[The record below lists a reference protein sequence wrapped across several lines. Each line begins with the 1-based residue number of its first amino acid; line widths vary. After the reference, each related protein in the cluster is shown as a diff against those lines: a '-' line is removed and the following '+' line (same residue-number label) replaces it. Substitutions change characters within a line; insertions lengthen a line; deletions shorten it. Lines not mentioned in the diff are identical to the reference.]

1 MDDAEYE
8 KMAAV
13 EDAMW
18 WFGGLRANLAALA
31 GLAGAGPGKAEVLL
45 DAGCGTGGT
54 LRHLRAAAPG
64 ATLVGVDHDERACAL
79 ARAKSGCLVAAGSI
93 DALPFPPR
101 AFDVILSADVL
112 CHRAVDQQA
121 ALAELHRCLKPGG
134 RLILN
139 LPAYDWLASTHDARV
154 HNARRF
160 TAAGV
165 VRLLGGH
172 GFGDIRTSYWNTLLF
187 PLMVLRRKL
196 FRSASGS
203 SDVMLYPAPL
213 ERLFRA
219 LVGVESRLLAAGWG
233 LPFGGSVLVR
243 AVKHG

>member
-1 MDDAEYE
+1 MDAEQYR

-18 WFGGLRANLAALA
+18 WYRGLRANLQT
-31 GLAGAGPGKAEVLL
+31 LAGAAHAGATVL

-54 LRHLRAAAPG
+54 LSHLRVTAPG
-64 ATLVGVDHDERACAL
+64 ARLYGLDYDGQACAL
-79 ARAKSGCLVAAGSI
+79 AHAKCGCPITAGSI
-93 DALPFPPR
+93 DALPFAAD
-101 AFDVILSADVL
+101 AFDVIVSADVL
-112 CHRAVDQQA
+112 CHRSVDEPA

-139 LPAYDWLASTHDARV
+139 LPAYGWLASVHDARV
-154 HNARRF
+154 HTARRY
-160 TAAGV
+160 TARGLA
-165 VRLLGGH
+165 RLLGRH
-172 GFGDIRTSYWNTLLF
+172 GFDDIRATYWNTLLF

-196 FRSASGS
+196 FRGRS
-203 SDVMLYPAPL
+203 SDVMLYPAPI
-213 ERLFRA
+213 EFLFRKLLGIEA
-219 LVGVESRLLAAGWG
+219 RVMAAALAAGWG

>member
-18 WFGGLRANLAALA
+18 WYGGLRANLAALA
-31 GLAGAGPGKAEVLL
+31 GLGRAGETLL

-54 LRHLRAAAPG
+54 LRHLRAAAP
-64 ATLVGVDHDERACAL
+64 AMTLVGVDFDRRACAL
-79 ARAKSGCLVAAGSI
+79 ARAKSGCAISCGSI

-112 CHRAVDQQA
+112 CHRGVDQQA

-134 RLILN
+134 RLVLN
-139 LPAYDWLASTHDARV
+139 LPAYRWLASSHDTRV
-154 HNARRF
+154 HNTRRY
-160 TAAGV
+160 TASGLTG
-165 VRLLGGH
+165 LLGRH
-172 GFGDIRTSYWNTLLF
+172 GFGDIRTTYWNMLLF

-196 FRSASGS
+196 FRPAAGG
-203 SDVMLYPAPL
+203 SDVMLYPAPI

-219 LVGVESRLLAAGWG
+219 MVGVETRLLAAGWG

>member
-1 MDDAEYE
+1 MDAAEYD

-18 WFGGLRANLAALA
+18 WYRGLRANLLALA
-31 GLAGAGPGKAEVLL
+31 GEGRAGELLL

-54 LRHLRAAAPG
+54 LRHLRAAAPRVS
-64 ATLVGVDHDERACAL
+64 LVGMDYDGRACAR
-79 ARAKSGCLVAAGSI
+79 ARAKSGCPVAAGSI
-93 DALPFPPR
+93 DALPFASR

-112 CHRAVDQQA
+112 CHRDVDEPA

-139 LPAYDWLASTHDARV
+139 LPAYGWLRSVHDARV
-154 HNARRF
+154 HTARRY
-160 TAAGV
+160 TARGLA
-165 VRLLGGH
+165 RLLGRH
-172 GFGDIRTSYWNTLLF
+172 GFGDIRSTYWNTLLF
-187 PLMVLRRKL
+187 PVMVLRRKL
-196 FRSASGS
+196 LKGAS
-203 SDVMLYPAPL
+203 SDVMVYPAPL

-219 LVGVESRLLAAGWG
+219 LLGLETRALAAGWG

>member
-1 MDDAEYE
+1 MEADEYE

-18 WFGGLRANLAALA
+18 WYGGLRANLAVLA
-31 GLAGAGPGKAEVLL
+31 ELGRPGAVAGGALL

-64 ATLVGVDHDERACAL
+64 LSLFGMDFDRRACVL
-79 ARAKSGCLVAAGSI
+79 ARAKSGCPIAAGSI
-93 DALPFPPR
+93 DALPFRPH

-112 CHRAVDQQA
+112 SHRGVDQDA

-134 RLILN
+134 RLVLN
-139 LPAYDWLASTHDARV
+139 LPAYGWLSSTHDVRV
-154 HNARRF
+154 HTARRY
-160 TAAGV
+160 TASAV
-165 VRLLGGH
+165 ACLLGRH
-172 GFGDIRTSYWNTLLF
+172 GFGEIRATYWNMLLF

-196 FRSASGS
+196 LKPARGG
-203 SDVMLYPAPL
+203 SDVMQYPAPV

-219 LVGVESRLLAAGWG
+219 LLRLETMAVSAGWA

>member
-1 MDDAEYE
+1 MDADEYE

-13 EDAMW
+13 EDTMW
-18 WFGGLRANLAALA
+18 WYGGLRANLAALA
-31 GLAGAGPGKAEVLL
+31 GLGRETGELLL

-54 LRHLRAAAPG
+54 LRHLAAVAP
-64 ATLVGVDHDERACAL
+64 ALRLVGIDFDQRACAV
-79 ARAKSGCLVAAGSI
+79 ARTKSGCPVAAASI
-93 DALPFPPR
+93 AALPFPPHS
-101 AFDVILSADVL
+101 FDVILSADVL
-112 CHRAVDQQA
+112 SHRGVDPHA

-134 RLILN
+134 RLVLN
-139 LPAYDWLASTHDARV
+139 LPAYEWLASSHDARV
-154 HNARRF
+154 HNTRRF

-172 GFGDIRTSYWNTLLF
+172 GFGDIRTSYWNMLLF

-196 FRSASGS
+196 LKPAHET
-203 SDVMLYPAPL
+203 SDVMLYPAPI

-219 LVGVESRLLAAGWG
+219 LLSLETRLLSAGWG
-233 LPFGGSVLVR
+233 LPFGGSVLAR